1 MPKDYLSMGITIVFA
16 TCSVSHLSDSDF
28 TLTKVHEGNAKIN
41 KPTTTAEIAWMIT
54 GARTQKKTQQKQKKN
69 INMQTISHSFHPTS
83 IVNCQ
88 SENVEST

>member
-54 GARTQKKTQQKQKKN
+54 GARTQKKKTKTKK
-69 INMQTISHSFHPTS
+69 H
-83 IVNCQ
+83 
-88 SENVEST
+88 